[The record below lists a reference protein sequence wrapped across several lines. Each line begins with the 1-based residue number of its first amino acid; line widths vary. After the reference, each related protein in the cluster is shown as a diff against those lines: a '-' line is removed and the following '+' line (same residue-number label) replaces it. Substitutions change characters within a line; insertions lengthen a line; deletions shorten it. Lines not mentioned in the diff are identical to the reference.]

1 MAARQRKVV
10 VSVVGARPQFVKQGP
25 LAPVLGATFR
35 HRIIHSGQHYDYEL
49 SQAFF
54 GQLDIPAPDINLK
67 VGSGSHGRQTGQIL
81 ERCEKALVSLKPD
94 MVLVYGDTNTTVA
107 GALAAAKLR
116 IPVGHVEA
124 GLRSFRTDMPEEI
137 NRKMTDH
144 LSALLFYPTGAAR
157 GNLIREGITRGLVAS
172 GDLMY
177 EMLDTCRPSLPDHT
191 AVLQQFGLEKEKYI
205 LITMH
210 RAENTDDPDRL
221 RAFID
226 IAGSIPE
233 PMLFLAHPR
242 TIGSLRRHNLFRKI
256 SAIPNLILGRP
267 QPYFETLALIWQA
280 RMIMTD
286 SGGIQKEA
294 CFLGRPCLTLRMETE
309 WVETVRRGANTLVDL
324 SPAKIHRALKQ
335 PQNRRPRIRATV
347 AGRPPSQLI
356 TTAIQRYLRRQ

>member
-1 MAARQRKVV
+1 MAAKQRKVV
-10 VSVVGARPQFVKQGP
+10 VSVVGARPQFVKLAP
-25 LAPVLGATFR
+25 LAPVLGAAFR

-124 GLRSFRTDMPEEI
+124 GLRSFRTTMPEEI

-144 LSALLFYPTGAAR
+144 ISALLFYPTRVAR
-157 GNLIREGITRGLVAS
+157 DNLIREGITRGLVPS

-177 EMLDTCRPSLPDHT
+177 EMLEACRPSLADHT
-191 AVLQQFGLEKEKYI
+191 AVLQHFGLGKGKYI

-210 RAENTDDPDRL
+210 RAENADDPDRL
-221 RAFID
+221 RAFLD
-226 IAGSIPE
+226 IAESIAE

-242 TIGSLRRHNLFRKI
+242 TIGNLRRQKLLKRI

-267 QPYFETLALIWQA
+267 QPYFETLALVSQA
-280 RMIMTD
+280 RVVMTD

-294 CFLGRPCLTLRMETE
+294 CFLGRPCLILRTETE
-309 WVETVRRGANTLVDL
+309 WVETVRSGANTLVDL
-324 SPAKIHRALKQ
+324 SHTKIRRALRQ
-335 PQNRRPRIRATV
+335 PQKRRPQIKATV
-347 AGRPPSQLI
+347 AGRPPSHLI
-356 TTAIQRYLRRQ
+356 TAAIERYLRRR